1 MAPTQLPT
9 SFLMHRIVSLA
20 RWEGTPGRP
29 AQSPLAPP
37 FRWSC
42 ARRPSRTS
50 PRLVTERSRWRSV
63 GRECALCPRCLPLP
77 HPSLPHTLSPP
88 PPPFTSSPASAHPL
102 SCLSCASPPSSFPSC
117 TLYPSLGPNGPAC
130 LAVRPSSSRSFP
142 SPPGRSACP
151 LPHLPRS
158 RPALPAPFLSSLPVA
173 PLVPTLWRK
182 LIPATPPLT
191 PHLPFLAPFPSLPP
205 PPPASQVA
213 AAHPQHPVHPC
224 SPPLPL
230 SHISRRHRPAGTTSP
245 RR

>member
-1 MAPTQLPT
+1 MPAVHRAPLPA
-9 SFLMHRIVSLA
+9 SSPSAPDGALLAGSVLPPVSA
-20 RWEGTPGRP
+20 PP
-29 AQSPLAPP
+29 SPILAP
-37 FRWSC
+37 
-42 ARRPSRTS
+42 
-50 PRLVTERSRWRSV
+50 
-63 GRECALCPRCLPLP
+63 
-77 HPSLPHTLSPP
+77 H
-88 PPPFTSSPASAHPL
+88 PFTSSPIHVFAGECPPPFL
-102 SCLSCASPPSSFPSC
+102 FILCLPPSSFPSC

-130 LAVRPSSSRSFP
+130 LAVRPSSPRSFP
-142 SPPGRSACP
+142 FPPGRSACP